1 MLNKNTRLFLIVA
14 CSSVASQI
22 YVNLFIDGFIFA
34 MSPFVMGTLLY
45 IFRDINPIKACVLI
59 GICSPLF
66 RLFVMILQ
74 TEEIL
79 HSMKLA
85 LPDIA
90 FFFAYAFFFGV
101 AFKFLGLTQYHYF
114 YLRLVLC
121 DFLSN
126 CAELSVRIIIS
137 DEAITPKYIGG
148 LVLIA
153 LMRSLFIILICMI
166 SESYKLLLEKKE
178 HDANYKRLV
187 MMASTFNS
195 EMYFMQK
202 NTNDIEDIMGN
213 AFTLYRTL
221 EERNYPKEL
230 QNISLGIA
238 KDIHEVK
245 KGNTRVIKGLQD
257 FFNIEFKNISISLE
271 DLLKILAVNLK
282 RDPDRISFTYSC
294 ETDYMI
300 EQHFDFM
307 SILRNLVSNSID
319 ALEDMRP
326 QKRGEIYVSC
336 KETINENVKYC
347 IIEVKDNGPGI
358 PDDVSEVL
366 FVPGFSTKFNEDT
379 GDINRGIGLTLVKDL
394 TEKVF
399 NGTISFKTSKNGTT
413 FRLQI
418 PVSSLTSSQP
428 TKTFNS

>member
-22 YVNLFIDGFIFA
+22 YVNLFVDGFIFA
-34 MSPFVMGTLLY
+34 MSPFVMGVLLY
-45 IFRDINPIKACVLI
+45 IFRDINPIKACVLT
-59 GICSPLF
+59 GIFSPLF

-79 HSMKLA
+79 HSMKLV

-90 FFFAYAFFFGV
+90 FFFAYAFFFGIV
-101 AFKFLGLTQYHYF
+101 FKFLGLAQYHYF

-121 DFLSN
+121 DFFSN

-137 DEAITPKYIGG
+137 DESITLKYIGG

-178 HDANYKRLV
+178 HDANYKRLL

-221 EERNYPKEL
+221 EDRNYPKEL
-230 QNISLGIA
+230 QSISLGIA

-271 DLLKILAVNLK
+271 DLLKILSVDLK
-282 RDPDRISFTYSC
+282 RDPDRISFMYSC

-307 SILRNLVSNSID
+307 SILRNLISNSID

-326 QKRGEIYVSC
+326 PRRGEIYVSC
-336 KETINENVKYC
+336 KETINENIKYC

-358 PDDVSEVL
+358 PDDVGEVL
-366 FVPGFSTKFNEDT
+366 FVPGFSTKFNENT
-379 GDINRGIGLTLVKDL
+379 GDINRGLGLTLVKDL

-399 NGTISFKTSKNGTT
+399 KGNISFKTSKSGTT

-418 PVSSLTSSQP
+418 PVSALTASPAS
-428 TKTFNS
+428 KNS